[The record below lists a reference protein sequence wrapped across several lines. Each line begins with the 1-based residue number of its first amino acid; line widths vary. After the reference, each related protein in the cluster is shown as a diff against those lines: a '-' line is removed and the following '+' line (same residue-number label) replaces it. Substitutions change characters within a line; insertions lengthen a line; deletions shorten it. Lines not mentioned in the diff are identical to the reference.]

1 MDFILLYLNRFFKKQ
16 RNRNIQHDQV
26 EHTSF
31 HGTVKS
37 RNSSYVLSDFLKIC
51 FSRSDQAKV

>member
-16 RNRNIQHDQV
+16 RNCNIQHDQV

-31 HGTVKS
+31 HGIVKS
-37 RNSSYVLSDFLKIC
+37 RNSSYVLSDFLKIY
-51 FSRSDQAKV
+51 FSRSDQAKF